1 LIASLIF
8 VDCLPHQVG
17 LSTPVE
23 LGKLFEELTTTLSP
37 TSRIQHLAFEGALM
51 ATLMATWMA
60 SLMASLMA
68 TFIS

>member
-8 VDCLPHQVG
+8 LDCLPHQVG

-37 TSRIQHLAFEGALM
+37 TSRIQHLAFEGALI
-51 ATLMATWMA
+51 TSDDL
-60 SLMASLMA
+60 
-68 TFIS
+68 